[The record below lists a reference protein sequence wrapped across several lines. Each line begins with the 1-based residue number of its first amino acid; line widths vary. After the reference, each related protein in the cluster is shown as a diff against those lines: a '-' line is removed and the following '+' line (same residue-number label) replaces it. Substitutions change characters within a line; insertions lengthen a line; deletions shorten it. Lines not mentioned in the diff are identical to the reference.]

1 MQNTILKAEK
11 LSKSFSNSGN
21 QQHVLKNLDLEIAE
35 GEFTVI
41 MGSSGSGKTTL
52 LYALSGMDRSSLGKV
67 IFNGQEIQTLSNEK
81 LAAFRRENCGF
92 VFQNIYLLESM
103 SVLDN
108 VLVAGML
115 KKQNKAALVKRAKQ
129 LLEEVGINDALWCK
143 FPNQLSG
150 GERQRAGIV
159 RAIINSPKILFADEP
174 TGALN
179 SGAGSDVLDI
189 MSKLHARG
197 QTVMMVTHDI
207 KSALRGQRIIFLRD
221 GKIAGVLPL
230 PPYAS
235 ADAPAR
241 ISRIT
246 AFLDEM
252 GW

>member
-21 QQHVLKNLDLEIAE
+21 QQHVLKNLDLEIAQ

-67 IFNGQEIQTLSNEK
+67 IFNGQEIQALSNEQ

-92 VFQNIYLLESM
+92 VFQNIHLLESM

-143 FPNQLSG
+143 FPSQLSG

-159 RAIINSPKILFADEP
+159 RAVINSPKILFADEP

-189 MSKLHARG
+189 ISKLHAKG

-221 GKIAGVLPL
+221 GKIAGELPL
-230 PPYAS
+230 PPYVS
-235 ADAPAR
+235 EDVPAR
-241 ISRIT
+241 ISQIT